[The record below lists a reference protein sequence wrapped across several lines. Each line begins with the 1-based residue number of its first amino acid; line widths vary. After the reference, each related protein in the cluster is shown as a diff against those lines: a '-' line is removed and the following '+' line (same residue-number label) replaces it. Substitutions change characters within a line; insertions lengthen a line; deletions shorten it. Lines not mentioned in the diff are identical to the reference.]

1 LKRFL
6 IDCKC
11 FRGALIFRSFFFKKI
26 VPEGTFMTHRRFAH
40 FVLPALVLVFGA
52 SAEAMA
58 STTSICDALP
68 GNLIANCGFE
78 GGFTSP
84 SSGGNVPTG
93 WTVANWNGF
102 DSIITDGDNRFVNSG
117 TSSLQL
123 GNDPG
128 LPAILS
134 QTFTDVAGEDYTF
147 DFYLRNGAGDNDG
160 GVSFQAIYDSGSPL
174 LDLENTQAP
183 GGNGLTL
190 FSFTV
195 VGTGSDTISFSAI
208 NPPSS
213 FDLDDVSV
221 VGDGAPAPP
230 SAVPEPSSFILLGTG
245 LAGAFGASFRR
256 FRVRHS

>member
-11 FRGALIFRSFFFKKI
+11 FRRALIFRSFFFKKI

-52 SAEAMA
+52 GAEAMA
-58 STTSICDALP
+58 STTSICDAIP
-68 GNLIANCGFE
+68 GNLIVNCGFE
-78 GGFTSP
+78 DGFTSP

-102 DSIITDGDNRFVNSG
+102 DTITTNTNSVNSG
-117 TSSLQL
+117 TAALSL

-147 DFYLRNGAGDNDG
+147 DFFLVNGAGLDDA
-160 GVSFQAIYDSGSPL
+160 GVSFQAIYDSGTPL
-174 LDLENTQAP
+174 LDLENVS
-183 GGNGLTL
+183 GFGISGFTL
-190 FSFTV
+190 YSFNV

-213 FDLDDVSV
+213 FVLDDVSV
-221 VGDGAPAPP
+221 VGDGAPAPL
-230 SAVPEPSSFILLGTG
+230 SAVPEPGSFVLLGTG

>member
-1 LKRFL
+1 
-6 IDCKC
+6 
-11 FRGALIFRSFFFKKI
+11 
-26 VPEGTFMTHRRFAH
+26 MTHRRFAH
-40 FVLPALVLVFGA
+40 FVLPALILVFGA
-52 SAEAMA
+52 GAEAMA

-68 GNLIANCGFE
+68 GNLIVNCGFE

-84 SSGGNVPTG
+84 NTGGNVPNG

-102 DSIITDGDNRFVNSG
+102 DTITTNPNVVNSG
-117 TSSLQL
+117 NAALSF

-147 DFYLRNGAGDNDG
+147 DFFLVNGAGLDDA

-174 LDLENTQAP
+174 LDIENAS
-183 GGNGLTL
+183 GFGINGFTL
-190 FSFTV
+190 YSFNV
-195 VGTGSDTISFSAI
+195 VGTGSDTISFAAI
-208 NPPSS
+208 NPPSF

-230 SAVPEPSSFILLGTG
+230 SFTPEPSSFILLGTG
-245 LAGAFGASFRR
+245 FAGALCASFRR